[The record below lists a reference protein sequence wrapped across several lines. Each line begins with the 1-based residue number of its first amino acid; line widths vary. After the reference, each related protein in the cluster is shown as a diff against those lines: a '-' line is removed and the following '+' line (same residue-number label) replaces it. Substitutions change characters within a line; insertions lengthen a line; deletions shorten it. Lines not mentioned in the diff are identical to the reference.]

1 MESGWYLMMLDQEE
15 INQYLR
21 ESLGTCSL
29 LIPRLYL
36 FDCLDSTNTWLKQR
50 GACGDVCIA
59 EQQTKGRGRRGKRW
73 LSPNAE
79 NIYLSLKWCFK
90 QTPVHLSLLSLV
102 VGLSIVKALQK
113 MGLSG
118 HGVKWPNDIYWQGLK
133 MGGILIESVSSS
145 VEASHPSGL
154 SLIIGIGL
162 NINMS
167 IAEGEQID
175 QPWISLSKIL
185 GKRINRNQ
193 LLALLLEHLIN
204 DLQCFNHLDLE
215 QFQKKWQQWDVLYGQ
230 QVRVLQQHKEL
241 SGIVRGLDKQGR
253 IAIELMSGQLTHY
266 SSAEIRLK
274 KGNI

>member
-1 MESGWYLMMLDQEE
+1 MILDKKE

-21 ESLGTCSL
+21 RSLSTHSL
-29 LIPRLYL
+29 IIPRLYL
-36 FDCLDSTNTWLKQR
+36 FDCLDSTNLWLKQN
-50 GACGDVCIA
+50 GVCGDVCIA
-59 EQQTKGRGRRGKRW
+59 EQQTAGRGRRGKRW

-79 NIYLSLKWCFK
+79 NIYLSLKWCFE
-90 QTPVHLSLLSLV
+90 QMPVHLSLVSLT

-145 VEASHPSGL
+145 VEPYNPSGL

-167 IAEGEQID
+167 ASEGEQID
-175 QPWISLSKIL
+175 QPWVSLSKVL

-193 LLALLLEHLIN
+193 LLAVLLEHLIN
-204 DLQCFNHLDLE
+204 DLQHFNRLDLE
-215 QFQKKWQQWDVLYGQ
+215 QFQREWQQWDVLYEE
-230 QVRVLQQHKEL
+230 QVRVLQQHQEL
-241 SGIVRGLDKQGR
+241 SGVVRGLDAHGR
-253 IAIELMSGQLTHY
+253 IIIELISGQLTHY

-274 KGNI
+274 KGGG